1 MEEIMYYKIYQSL
14 LGNIIL
20 TSDGE
25 YLTGLMFEN
34 GDVIKSIKNTLI
46 YKDLPIF
53 NETSR
58 WLDGYFNGDVPSF
71 TPKYRLNNL
80 SSFRKRV
87 LDITLEI
94 PYGQTITYNEIAKRI
109 AEERKIPKM
118 SAQAVGGAL
127 HVNPIYI
134 IIPCH
139 RVIGANNAL
148 TGYGG
153 GIENEIKLLEIEKN
167 DMSKYSYH
175 KKIK

>member
-34 GDVIKSIKNTLI
+34 GDEIKSIKNTLI

-71 TPKYRLNNL
+71 TP
-80 SSFRKRV
+80 
-87 LDITLEI
+87 
-94 PYGQTITYNEIAKRI
+94 A
-109 AEERKIPKM
+109 
-118 SAQAVGGAL
+118 AVNVPML
-127 HVNPIYI
+127 
-134 IIPCH
+134 
-139 RVIGANNAL
+139 RVISV
-148 TGYGG
+148 
-153 GIENEIKLLEIEKN
+153 KL
-167 DMSKYSYH
+167 
-175 KKIK
+175 